1 MVKPFELSSV
11 VMIDVFVMLAEAVV
25 LLAFVVVM
33 DATAYARIRRKL
45 HGTFHRSENRSSSPE
60 CQEGPRLATSPLD
73 SDVGHEAEVVEKLGS
88 GPIPPEFAL
97 VVSKL
102 TKSFGL
108 SHGVNNVSFTLK
120 TGQCLGIIG
129 VTGAGKTELMQ
140 LLTGL
145 SESSSGDVYLGS
157 LSRSRTPREYASKI
171 GYCPDALGLPDHL
184 TGREIIE
191 LFCVLRGFRLN
202 DTTAIVNNLLGIM
215 ELTTVANDLTS
226 HYTPGD
232 KRKLCIA
239 LAIAGLPSVVLL
251 DEPSTGVDV
260 ASKAQIRRSLS
271 IVRRMTDC
279 AILLTSN
286 SMQQCEVLC
295 DRIAIMLSGQ
305 LECIGTVDELKS
317 KFGRGYTIT
326 IKMRQ
331 DTIDDSEYRE
341 DLTQDMKAEFHS
353 CQLDHSFQGVLEY
366 RIATTYTTWSEM
378 FSKMAVIQKKYRFK
392 EFYVCDTTLEQI
404 FVSYARKQINFTKAL
419 ASTS

>member
-1 MVKPFELSSV
+1 
-11 VMIDVFVMLAEAVV
+11 
-25 LLAFVVVM
+25 
-33 DATAYARIRRKL
+33 
-45 HGTFHRSENRSSSPE
+45 
-60 CQEGPRLATSPLD
+60 
-73 SDVGHEAEVVEKLGS
+73 
-88 GPIPPEFAL
+88 
-97 VVSKL
+97 
-102 TKSFGL
+102 
-108 SHGVNNVSFTLK
+108 
-120 TGQCLGIIG
+120 
-129 VTGAGKTELMQ
+129 
-140 LLTGL
+140 
-145 SESSSGDVYLGS
+145 
-157 LSRSRTPREYASKI
+157 
-171 GYCPDALGLPDHL
+171 
-184 TGREIIE
+184 
-191 LFCVLRGFRLN
+191 
-202 DTTAIVNNLLGIM
+202 M

>member
-1 MVKPFELSSV
+1 M
-11 VMIDVFVMLAEAVV
+11 
-25 LLAFVVVM
+25 
-33 DATAYARIRRKL
+33 
-45 HGTFHRSENRSSSPE
+45 
-60 CQEGPRLATSPLD
+60 
-73 SDVGHEAEVVEKLGS
+73 
-88 GPIPPEFAL
+88 PPEYAL

-108 SHGVNNVSFTLK
+108 CSSVDNVSFILK

-145 SESSSGDVYLGS
+145 SEISSGDVYVGS
-157 LSRSRTPREYASKI
+157 LSLSRTPTEYSSKV

-184 TGREIIE
+184 TGREVIQ
-191 LFCVLRGFRLN
+191 LFCVLRGFRPD
-202 DTTAIVNNLLGIM
+202 DTTAMVKNMLCIM
-215 ELTTVANDLTS
+215 ELTTVANDITS
-226 HYTPGD
+226 NYTPGD

-239 LAIAGLPSVVLL
+239 LAIVGLPSVILL
-251 DEPSTGVDV
+251 DEPSTGVDM
-260 ASKAQIRRSLS
+260 AAKAQIRRSLS
-271 IVRRMTDC
+271 IIREMTDC
-279 AILLTSN
+279 AMLVTSN
-286 SMQQCEVLC
+286 SMQQCEGLC

-326 IKMRQ
+326 IRLRQ
-331 DTIDDSEYRE
+331 DTFDDSEYQE

-419 ASTS
+419 ALASTP